1 MGKPS
6 GTTTLDANGRTRRV
20 IGQTIARPV
29 LKLDFLSW
37 ALAVLGKRQSCV
49 RMHEAGPVSF

>member
-1 MGKPS
+1 VSVHRALAEQEGEGGS
-6 GTTTLDANGRTRRV
+6 GGLSRKSGGIV
-20 IGQTIARPV
+20 
-29 LKLDFLSW
+29 LSW